1 LAHWSVVDGQ
11 PLSAADLLRLRSR
24 STRSA
29 TVPPLPLRRDGG
41 RRDLLKTIR
50 WALIGLRTEASRWQ
64 AALPFLVRGEFVF
77 SLALW
82 AAVFSV
88 TAAIVGSGGV
98 PITARYGCG
107 LASVSYLYLYV
118 ALARR
123 SRPMPGQRVLLTVAD
138 AAILIILGR
147 LSAPFAGYA
156 HLLVFFTAAR
166 IAVRFVDLRAL
177 PFGLMLLIPFDIAQP
192 APPLNL
198 VLDAFGVL
206 TLMLVLQQ
214 LQLASRSARLQLD
227 RQLVLSGLVSALARA
242 RDEETLFS
250 QVVSLAAP
258 LIPGSAWVLWLR
270 DAGADEFR
278 SVRWSGLPAGQR
290 PVVNFTPQLASE
302 RGQPLLINGPLPG
315 TATGEATLIQPVAVE
330 GELAALLTVGAAKDA
345 FAEPAIG
352 LLRSLSE
359 EVGVAL
365 GRLQDIDEQRN
376 RRLAMEQANRIAA
389 LAAGQATD
397 HAAALEALMP
407 ELAAGLR
414 LNSVHLEWVDGDQL
428 EIVFGSSDPLAAY
441 APSRLPLAGT
451 RSAEALLQGRT
462 LREPITGRRP
472 EDLFCVPAGLRH
484 AAVVP
489 MRCAGVDGT
498 LQVGRRDSRAFTA
511 GETLLVELLA
521 ERLSLLFAGGVAV
534 TPGAGRSP
542 QEASR

>member
-1 LAHWSVVDGQ
+1 LAHWSVVDAQ
-11 PLSAADLLRLRSR
+11 PLGAADLLRLRSR
-24 STRSA
+24 RTRSA
-29 TVPPLPLRRDGG
+29 TVAPASVRRDSD
-41 RRDLLKTIR
+41 RRDLLPTIR
-50 WALIGLRTEASRWQ
+50 WAWTGLRGEASRWQ

-82 AAVFSV
+82 AAVFTI
-88 TAAIVGSGGV
+88 TAGIVGSGGV
-98 PITARYGCG
+98 PVTVRYGCG
-107 LASVSYLYLYV
+107 LAAVAYLYLYV

-123 SRPMPGQRVLLTVAD
+123 SRPIPGQRILLTVAD
-138 AAILIILGR
+138 AAIVLILGR
-147 LSAPFAGYA
+147 LSAPFAGFA
-156 HLLVFFTAAR
+156 HLLVFFAAAR
-166 IAVRFVDLRAL
+166 IAARFVDLRAL
-177 PFGLMLLIPFDIAQP
+177 PFGLMLLIPFDVAQP
-192 APPLNL
+192 AAPLNV

-214 LQLASRSARLQLD
+214 LLLASRGAHLQLD
-227 RQLVLSGLVSALARA
+227 RQLVWSGLVSALARA
-242 RDEETLFS
+242 RDEETLFA
-250 QVVSLAAP
+250 QVVSMAAP
-258 LIPGSAWVLWLR
+258 LIPGSSWVLWLR

-302 RGQPLLINGPLPG
+302 RGALLIDGPLPG
-315 TATGEATLIQPVAVE
+315 TATGEATLIQPVAVD
-330 GELAALLTVGAAKDA
+330 GELAALLTVGAARAA
-345 FAEPAIG
+345 FGEPAIG

-365 GRLQDIDEQRN
+365 GRVHDIDEQRN

-397 HAAALEALMP
+397 HAAALEALVP
-407 ELAAGLR
+407 ELAAVLR

-428 EIVFGSSDPLAAY
+428 EIVFGLSDPLAAY

-462 LREPITGRRP
+462 LREAITGRRP

-498 LQVGRRDSRAFTA
+498 LQVGRRDSRPFSA

-534 TPGAGRSP
+534 TPGSSRSP
-542 QEASR
+542 QEARR